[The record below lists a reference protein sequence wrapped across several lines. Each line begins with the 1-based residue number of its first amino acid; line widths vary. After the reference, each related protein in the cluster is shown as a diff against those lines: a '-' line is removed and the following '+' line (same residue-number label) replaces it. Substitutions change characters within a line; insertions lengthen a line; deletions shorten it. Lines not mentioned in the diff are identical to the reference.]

1 MGKEPSPYMKVCSL
15 HFKNEDYF
23 KGENLSKLRRLKI
36 CAIPTCKLPKG
47 VNILSTASIPDV
59 DVPNKTNEPSEEE
72 ILCVD
77 ALLQLSHGIVKSFKD
92 FQVQVNTP
100 KVVTLSDIITSDTM
114 LCSFTGLQNFQLLDV
129 ETKRKRQ
136 RKQFSSSSRDGYTS
150 VVKRPPLL
158 KIKKVAARSPSVKEL
173 QDTCQKAAAPQE
185 LQNTH
190 QELVNPSIQI
200 DAKAYQTLLQK
211 LTGIQQQNTQIL
223 ALLEENKNC
232 TAINGDSFP
241 DFPVTIP
248 ITSDE
253 DLSVLEL
260 FLENHA
266 NVVIC
271 FLTRIG
277 GETVVV
283 KTSRILKYILSVNL
297 TIAYSFY
304 GKHDKKEFQKLKLFS
319 VIRDSVKQ
327 VFKTATDYE
336 IEKATNVWLKHA
348 RQKRAQNKT
357 I

>member
-1 MGKEPSPYMKVCSL
+1 MNYTVTFGLCRKLHHRLFVPVSKE
-15 HFKNEDYF
+15 FE
-23 KGENLSKLRRLKI
+23 
-36 CAIPTCKLPKG
+36 
-47 VNILSTASIPDV
+47 TAEIKQKRAELTSNV
-59 DVPNKTNEPSEEE
+59 D
-72 ILCVD
+72 
-77 ALLQLSHGIVKSFKD
+77 
-92 FQVQVNTP
+92 
-100 KVVTLSDIITSDTM
+100 TSDEEV
-114 LCSFTGLQNFQLLDV
+114 SPA
-129 ETKRKRQ
+129 KRKRQ
-136 RKQFSSSSRDGYTS
+136 RKQFSSSSSDEDTS
-150 VVKRPPLL
+150 VVKRPPPL

-185 LQNTH
+185 LQNTR

-277 GETVVV
+277 GETVFV
-283 KTSRILKYILSVNL
+283 KTNRILKYILSDNL
-297 TIAYSFY
+297 AIAYSFY
-304 GKHDKKEFQKLKLFS
+304 GKRDKKEFRKLKLFS
-319 VIRDSVKQ
+319 VIRGMY
-327 VFKTATDYE
+327 T
-336 IEKATNVWLKHA
+336 
-348 RQKRAQNKT
+348 
-357 I
+357 